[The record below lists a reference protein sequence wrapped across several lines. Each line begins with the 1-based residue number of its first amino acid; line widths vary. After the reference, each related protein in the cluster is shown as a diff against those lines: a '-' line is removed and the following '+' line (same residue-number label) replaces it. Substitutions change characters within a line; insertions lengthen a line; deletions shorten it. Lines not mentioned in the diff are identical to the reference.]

1 MWHLLNIATHFCMAL
16 QLMMMHHHTKFG
28 YKRLSSSHDIFWTKA
43 EHTEKQMD
51 MVLPPLLGQGGGGI

>member
-1 MWHLLNIATHFCMAL
+1 MAL

-51 MVLPPLLGQGGGGI
+51 RVLPPLLGQGGGGI